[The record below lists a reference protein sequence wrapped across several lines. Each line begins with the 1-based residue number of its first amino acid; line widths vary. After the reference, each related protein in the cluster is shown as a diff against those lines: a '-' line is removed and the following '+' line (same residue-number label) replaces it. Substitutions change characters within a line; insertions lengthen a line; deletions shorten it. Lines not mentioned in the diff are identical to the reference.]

1 MDELDEAIEIE
12 QDLNQYYTYYD
23 LVYKDLDGIWKTV
36 NAEIHLQGKVWRLS
50 DIEDFLK
57 KYRKGREDWNIKIVS
72 FTVEVNAI
80 PCK

>member
-1 MDELDEAIEIE
+1 M
-12 QDLNQYYTYYD
+12 
-23 LVYKDLDGIWKTV
+23 
-36 NAEIHLQGKVWRLS
+36 NAEIHLEGKVWRLS

-72 FTVEVNAI
+72 FTVEVSAI